1 MQKLQILF
9 DKEFDYIHTSSFVRK
24 NYGFNHW
31 WPSRPH
37 VTRSDISEVYICTKR
52 VKSSQLTLADFHVSE
67 WRRRW
72 RCYYGQEGCQ
82 TADDRSRRNH
92 GVIKFQHVT
101 HEMFRVHSSVT
112 FILRIGLLGRV
123 RGSLTTQET
132 QETRGT
138 TGDNLCSLS
147 LNTRWWET
155 TGRPLSA
162 AVMTWHLIWCEK
174 AQIQNQKKNV

>member
-24 NYGFNHW
+24 YYGFNQR
-31 WPSRPH
+31 SRLH

-72 RCYYGQEGCQ
+72 RCYYGQEGRQ

-112 FILRIGLLGRV
+112 FILRIWVVGESERK
-123 RGSLTTQET
+123 SDD
-132 QETRGT
+132 TRGKLKHKKHKKHEEQLVIT
-138 TGDNLCSLS
+138 CV
-147 LNTRWWET
+147 RC
-155 TGRPLSA
+155 
-162 AVMTWHLIWCEK
+162 HLIPGAEK
-174 AQIQNQKKNV
+174 QQVGLCQQQS